1 MTTAVRRKTILD
13 QLGNPADIDRELQ
26 RFRRS
31 ARTLSS
37 NHPRF
42 IDRYQKKWV
51 AVYDGKAKAQGRT
64 LQSVWRQLDKKGLPR
79 EHVIVRYIDR
89 NQRTMI
95 L

>member
-1 MTTAVRRKTILD
+1 MNTNTREQVILN
-13 QLGNPADIDRELQ
+13 QLGNPVDIDRELQ
-26 RFRRS
+26 SFRKS
-31 ARTLSS
+31 ARVLSS
-37 NHPRF
+37 HHPRF

-51 AVYDGKAKAQGRT
+51 AIYDGRTRAQGRT
-64 LQSVWRQLDKKGLPR
+64 LQSTLREIDRKGLPR